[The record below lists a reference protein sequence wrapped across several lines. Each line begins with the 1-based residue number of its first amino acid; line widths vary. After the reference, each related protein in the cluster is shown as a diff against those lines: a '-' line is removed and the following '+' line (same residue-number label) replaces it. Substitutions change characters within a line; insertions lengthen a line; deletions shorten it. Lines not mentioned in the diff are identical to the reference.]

1 MNTLINYMC
10 DSDSDSHSDN
20 TNEEI
25 VEKKEVLDKK
35 VQTELEEMV
44 EDVAESLLN
53 LSNGVSKK
61 KYPLLN
67 IFGDM
72 PFFTPDGIYTPI
84 NKMTTE
90 LFKETLGSKI
100 VKDLDNYEKF
110 HKNVANKQIHFHALS
125 VNMFYTLALI
135 SCLNSTYIK
144 YDLLLYVGYIL
155 YYRWYGSIFCSMFM
169 GSFLSNIVIGSKAYT
184 CFIPNHFWYS
194 FFMVAMSWFAQFYG
208 HIVYERNQPA
218 LTTSLTQA
226 LTIAP
231 VHLAVESVERMGGV
245 QEITEGFLRTQGLIA
260 QSVMKF
266 QNWWNNIKNKK
277 E

>member
-1 MNTLINYMC
+1 MC

-44 EDVAESLLN
+44 EEVAESLLN

-61 KYPLLN
+61 KYPLLEKYG
-67 IFGDM
+67 IYDM

-90 LFKETLGSKI
+90 LFKKTLGSKI
-100 VKDLDNYEKF
+100 VKDLNDYEKF

-144 YDLLLYVGYIL
+144 YDLLLYVGYVL
-155 YYRWYGSIFCSMFM
+155 YYRWYGSVFCSIFM
-169 GSFLSNIVIGSKAYT
+169 GSFLSNVVIGSKAYT

-266 QNWWNNIKNKK
+266 QNWWYNTKNKK

>member
-1 MNTLINYMC
+1 MC

-44 EDVAESLLN
+44 EEVAESLLN

-61 KYPLLN
+61 KYPLLEKYG
-67 IFGDM
+67 IYDM

-90 LFKETLGSKI
+90 LFKKTLGSKI
-100 VKDLDNYEKF
+100 VKDLNDYEKF

-144 YDLLLYVGYIL
+144 YDLLLYVGYVL
-155 YYRWYGSIFCSMFM
+155 YYRWYGSVFCSIFM
-169 GSFLSNIVIGSKAYT
+169 GSFLSNVVIGSKAYT

-266 QNWWNNIKNKK
+266 QNWWSGWDNNKNKK
-277 E
+277 D

>member
-1 MNTLINYMC
+1 MNILINYMC

-44 EDVAESLLN
+44 EEAAESLLN

-61 KYPLLN
+61 YPLLS
-67 IFGDM
+67 IYGDM

-100 VKDLDNYEKF
+100 VKDLNDYEKF

-194 FFMVAMSWFAQFYG
+194 FFMVAMSWFVQFYG

-266 QNWWNNIKNKK
+266 QNWWYNTKNKK